1 MDHLWVEQ
9 ETLAPKIGVVI
20 PAYFSAT
27 PSDEMVRRLLWMTLS
42 DGHHYS
48 PPENVWVVVDGDA
61 RTARIVEE
69 IREQLTLRQGA
80 AFNVLPLAE
89 NQGKLGAIRRGIA
102 ALLAE
107 RPDIEYVIIRDGDG
121 DHAAADI
128 PALARAA
135 GQLVAAYGHSRLIV
149 IGARNSRHR
158 PMGWIRGELETLLDG
173 VTVDALAYHLARQ
186 GRALNLSHCRGDA
199 VPDLSSG
206 YKVYGRQAAVE
217 LFVEHEPQ
225 LACLEPAHYWRYGPE
240 TVTVIE
246 GLLKGAVIA
255 ELRRLTW
262 DGQPATSFGEFRH
275 VSLYGDLL
283 AWVYTRLEIPIEV
296 AARLYDNRV
305 PSMPLRTT
313 TEGRDLL
320 DAVRRHAL
328 ERTRDYRGEGGA
340 IPPPPPTV
348 PFL

>member
-1 MDHLWVEQ
+1 
-9 ETLAPKIGVVI
+9 
-20 PAYFSAT
+20 
-27 PSDEMVRRLLWMTLS
+27 
-42 DGHHYS
+42 
-48 PPENVWVVVDGDA
+48 
-61 RTARIVEE
+61 
-69 IREQLTLRQGA
+69 
-80 AFNVLPLAE
+80 
-89 NQGKLGAIRRGIA
+89 
-102 ALLAE
+102 
-107 RPDIEYVIIRDGDG
+107 
-121 DHAAADI
+121 
-128 PALARAA
+128 
-135 GQLVAAYGHSRLIV
+135 
-149 IGARNSRHR
+149 
-158 PMGWIRGELETLLDG
+158 
-173 VTVDALAYHLARQ
+173 
-186 GRALNLSHCRGDA
+186 
-199 VPDLSSG
+199 
-206 YKVYGRQAAVE
+206 
-217 LFVEHEPQ
+217 PQ